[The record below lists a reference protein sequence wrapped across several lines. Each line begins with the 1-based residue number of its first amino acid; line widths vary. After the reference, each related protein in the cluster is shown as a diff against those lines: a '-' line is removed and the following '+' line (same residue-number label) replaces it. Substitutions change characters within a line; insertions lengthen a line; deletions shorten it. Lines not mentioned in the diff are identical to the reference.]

1 MPPNMQS
8 KMKLAAAIALLPVLA
23 SAGEQEQLRQQ
34 RSDGLA
40 DCAAYYAVSA
50 QQPGVAADAGTAL
63 RRRSLALVKNAS
75 RFTNQKIAIQRY
87 RETLQTLQN
96 ELAAKSIGM
105 EELDARYRNTC
116 GGGG

>member
-1 MPPNMQS
+1 MQA
-8 KMKLAAAIALLPVLA
+8 KTKLTAAIALMLPALA

-87 RETLQTLQN
+87 RATLQTLQSD
-96 ELAAKSIGM
+96 LAAKSTRM
-105 EELDARYRNTC
+105 EELDARYRDAC
-116 GGGG
+116 SGGG